1 MSFYED
7 DNNKNSNGLSQS
19 GKSHSIRERGGL
31 IPVTANILKEAEVT
45 KEETVEYQGIPISD
59 ITAIGYI
66 IDYKELEAKVKITL
80 YDYTG
85 TMEINFFINMDHQDS
100 VGLNKLHYDGTR
112 KPVQIFGTI
121 KVFKNEKNIQGAK
134 IIPVSSSY
142 VLYHRAD
149 VIHAW
154 LYLTGK
160 LQELKDNHIKNSAEE
175 AKMIA
180 TGNNNVNIQRNTPVK
195 GNKEENEINEALKL
209 LKNFNKKR
217 NTNEIEFNEI
227 NNIFKSFGNNKDN
240 LIQKL
245 IDNNKLIETDGGYE
259 IML

>member
-1 MSFYED
+1 MSVYED
-7 DNNKNSNGLSQS
+7 DNNKNYNTSSA
-19 GKSHSIRERGGL
+19 KSHSARERGGL

-85 TMEINFFINMDHQDS
+85 IMEINFFNKIDNQDS
-100 VGLNKLHYDGTR
+100 SGLNKLHYDGTR
-112 KPVQIFGTI
+112 KSVQIFGTV

-134 IIPVSSSY
+134 IIQVGSSD

-160 LQELKDNHIKNSAEE
+160 LQELKDNQIQNTADE

-180 TGNNNVNIQRNTPVK
+180 NSNKNNNLRNTPIK
-195 GNKEENEINEALKL
+195 DNKDEREFIEAISMLENYNKKVNKNEISY
-209 LKNFNKKR
+209 
-217 NTNEIEFNEI
+217 NEI
-227 NNIFKSFGNNKDN
+227 NNLFKKFNKKKDIIKK
-240 LIQKL
+240 LIDENKL
-245 IDNNKLIETDGGYE
+245 IDNDGNYE
-259 IML
+259 IMI

>member
-1 MSFYED
+1 
-7 DNNKNSNGLSQS
+7 
-19 GKSHSIRERGGL
+19 
-31 IPVTANILKEAEVT
+31 
-45 KEETVEYQGIPISD
+45 
-59 ITAIGYI
+59 
-66 IDYKELEAKVKITL
+66 
-80 YDYTG
+80 
-85 TMEINFFINMDHQDS
+85 MEINFFNNMDNQDS
-100 VGLNKLHYDGTR
+100 VGLNKLNYDGSR

-160 LQELKDNHIKNSAEE
+160 LQELKDNHIKNAAEE

-180 TGNNNVNIQRNTPVK
+180 TGNNNLNNQRNTPVK
-195 GNKEENEINEALKL
+195 GNKEENQLKEASKL
-209 LKNFNKKR
+209 LENYLKKA
-217 NTNEIEFNEI
+217 NSNEIRHDVI

-240 LIQKL
+240 IIKKL
-245 IDNNKLIETDGGYE
+245 IDENKLIEYDGRYE
-259 IML
+259 IIL